1 MRKIIKYQNRSYRYR
16 PKIPVKSISWE
27 FHNGDKDPYP
37 SVPHGHSLTGKTL
50 DGKYKLELWT
60 ENIYEESTGKLYCVA
75 KNKDMKLLYN
85 DSEFQQF
92 IDDCRNEYAA
102 NNPSIPLSPL

>member
-16 PKIPVKSISWE
+16 PKIPVKSIYWE
-27 FHNGDKDPYP
+27 FHKGDKDPYP

-60 ENIYEESTGKLYCVA
+60 GNIYEESTGKLYCVA
-75 KNKDMKLLYN
+75 KNKDMKRLYN
-85 DSEFQQF
+85 DSDFQQF